1 VKSGTSS
8 AVLAHFDMHRRA
20 MPWRETGDP
29 YAIWVSEV
37 MLQQT
42 RVDTVRPYYRRWMGR
57 FPTVQALAAAELD
70 DVLRV
75 WQGLGYYA
83 RARNLHRAARLI
95 CRELAGRVPDTVEGL
110 RLLPGVGEYTA
121 GAVASI
127 AFGVRTPA
135 VDGNVRRVL
144 SRLYDLEAPSPSR
157 LRELATGLVP
167 AERPGDF
174 NQALMEL
181 GATLCTP
188 RSPDCAACPLAQWC
202 RARAL
207 GVQEARPRRVA
218 SKPVP
223 ARTARTAV
231 LLRQDGRVLLVRRRG
246 GGLLA
251 GLWEFPDDAAPAPAR
266 ALVGRARRRS
276 SLAPVVH
283 TFSHLRVTYRPTLY
297 DGLPAEGLPADA
309 LPADGHPA
317 AEAVE
322 ARAEAVE
329 TRGAE
334 VAWARLDDLAAF
346 PMPVAQQRIAALVL
360 EAVGDIPTK
369 VSTDT

>member
-1 VKSGTSS
+1 
-8 AVLAHFDMHRRA
+8 
-20 MPWRETGDP
+20 MPWRETRDP

-42 RVDTVRPYYRRWMGR
+42 RVDTVQPYYRRWMAR

-83 RARNLHRAARLI
+83 RARKLHRAARLI
-95 CRELAGRVPDTVEGL
+95 CRELAGRVPDTVDGL
-110 RLLPGVGEYTA
+110 RSLPGVGEYTA

-144 SRLYDLEAPSPSR
+144 SRLYDLEAPSPAR
-157 LRELATGLVP
+157 LRELAAGLVP
-167 AERPGDF
+167 ADRPGDF

-181 GATLCTP
+181 GATLCRP
-188 RSPDCAACPLAQWC
+188 RSPACEACPLAQCC

-207 GVQEARPRRVA
+207 GVQETRPRRLA

-223 ARTARTAV
+223 ARKARTAV

-246 GGLLA
+246 SGLLA
-251 GLWEFPDDAAPAPAR
+251 GLWEFPDDAAPAPVR
-266 ALVGRARRRS
+266 ELVGRARRRS
-276 SLAPVVH
+276 SLSPVVH

-297 DGLPAEGLPADA
+297 DGLPAAGVGAGAGEG
-309 LPADGHPA
+309 
-317 AEAVE
+317 
-322 ARAEAVE
+322 
-329 TRGAE
+329 RG
-334 VAWARLDDLAAF
+334 
-346 PMPVAQQRIAALVL
+346 
-360 EAVGDIPTK
+360 
-369 VSTDT
+369 